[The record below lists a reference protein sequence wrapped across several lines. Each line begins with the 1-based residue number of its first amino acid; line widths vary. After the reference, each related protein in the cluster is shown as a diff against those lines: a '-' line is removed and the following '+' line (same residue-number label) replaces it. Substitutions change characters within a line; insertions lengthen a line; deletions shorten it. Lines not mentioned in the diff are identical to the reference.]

1 MNLRSS
7 RSTSFFG
14 VVLAALLSLHSCQ
27 SVPLTGRSQLSLI
40 SESEMV
46 SMSLTSYDEFLKEN
60 KLSTNKQQNEMISEV
75 GAKVSAA
82 VEKYLKDNG
91 FESYIENFKWEFN
104 LVDSDVPNA
113 WCMPGGK
120 VVFYT
125 GILPYTQD
133 ENGIAVVM
141 GHEIAHA
148 VARHGNE
155 RMSHAMI
162 VQMGGIALSTAIQ
175 EKPEETQALYNMA
188 YGATTQVG
196 VMLPFSRKHEYE
208 ADQMGLIFMAI
219 AGYDPRSAV
228 AFWKRMSAN
237 GGGTPEWLS
246 THPVDENRIAALEKL
261 MPEALKYYQGH

>member
-1 MNLRSS
+1 MKRRTIFSVLISS
-7 RSTSFFG
+7 LLVS
-14 VVLAALLSLHSCQ
+14 VALFLHSCQ

-40 SESEMV
+40 PESDMV
-46 SMSLTSYDEFLKEN
+46 SMSLTNYDEFLKEN
-60 KLSTNKQQNEMISEV
+60 KLSTNKQQAEMVKRV
-75 GAKVSAA
+75 GAKMAAA
-82 VEKYLKDNG
+82 VEKYLNDNG
-91 FESYIENFKWEFN
+91 FGSYIENFKWEFN

-120 VVFYT
+120 VVVYS

-133 ENGIAVVM
+133 ESGLAVVM

-155 RMSHAMI
+155 RMSHAML
-162 VQMGGIALSTAIQ
+162 VEMGGVALSTALQ
-175 EKPEETQALYNMA
+175 EKPDETKALYNMA

-228 AFWKRMSAN
+228 AFWQRMSTN
-237 GGGTPEWLS
+237 SGGTPEWLS
-246 THPVDENRIAALEKL
+246 THPVDQNRIAALEKQ
-261 MPEALKYYQGH
+261 MPEALKYYSGQ